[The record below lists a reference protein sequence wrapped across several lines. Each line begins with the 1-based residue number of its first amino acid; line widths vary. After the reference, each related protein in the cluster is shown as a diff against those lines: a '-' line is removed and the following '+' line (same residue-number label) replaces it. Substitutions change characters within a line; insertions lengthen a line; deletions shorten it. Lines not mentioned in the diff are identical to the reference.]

1 MNTSN
6 AFENHAGNGSVAT
19 PIRPSA
25 DVSKNHAVEK
35 TLS

>member
-1 MNTSN
+1 MRSSD
-6 AFENHAGNGSVAT
+6 AFENHAENVSVAT

-35 TLS
+35 PLF